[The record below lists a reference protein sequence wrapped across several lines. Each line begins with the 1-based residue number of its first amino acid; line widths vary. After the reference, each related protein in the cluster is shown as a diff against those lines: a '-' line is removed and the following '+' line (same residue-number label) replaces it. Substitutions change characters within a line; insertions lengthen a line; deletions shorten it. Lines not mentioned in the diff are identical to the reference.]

1 MNLNQAISPAPDVI
15 SQEVSGETVLLNLES
30 EHYFGLDEVGTRVWQ
45 LIQETGDVRAIYRTM
60 LAEYEVS
67 EERLRRD
74 LDALLEKI
82 AGLGLVTLEVQS

>member
-1 MNLNQAISPAPDVI
+1 MNPNQAISPAPDVI
-15 SQEVSGETVLLNLES
+15 FQEVSGETVLLNLES

-45 LIQETGDVRAIYRTM
+45 LIRETGDVQAIYRTM

-74 LDALLEKI
+74 LDALLDEI
-82 AGLGLVTLEVQS
+82 AGLGLVTLGGQS